1 MFVRKINDP
10 PTASLLI
17 LTMKCGEG
25 GKMSYQAE
33 EQKEMALLDLLD
45 RLLDKGI
52 VIHGDLMLS
61 IADIDLIYVGLRL
74 VIGSIDTIRGDRK
87 GNNNGK

>member
-1 MFVRKINDP
+1 MDNL
-10 PTASLLI
+10 S
-17 LTMKCGEG
+17 
-25 GKMSYQAE
+25 E
-33 EQKEMALLDLLD
+33 EQKEMTLLELLD

-52 VIHGDLMLS
+52 VIHGDLMIS

-87 GNNNGK
+87 GDKGYGRK